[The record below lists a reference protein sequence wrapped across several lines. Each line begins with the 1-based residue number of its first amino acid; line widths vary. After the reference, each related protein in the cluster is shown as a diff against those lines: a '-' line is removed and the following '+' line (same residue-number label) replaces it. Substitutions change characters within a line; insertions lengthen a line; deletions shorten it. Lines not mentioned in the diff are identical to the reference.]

1 MNMALFLPF
10 QINNE
15 AMVLAGPS
23 WEIREQV
30 EWVKIIY
37 KYMYDVPIQIKH
49 GRFVSC
55 VAEVLMI
62 LAILLFLIPIIID
75 EPLLYLIPAPFVPCI
90 FLVLI
95 PPAERAK
102 MNREL
107 GCGQTR
113 GSFIENIKFYLLST
127 VGLIVV
133 VGVSALCF
141 GGPLALLLYLID

>member
-1 MNMALFLPF
+1 MPYYMSGADSAPGGRSAA
-10 QINNE
+10 E
-15 AMVLAGPS
+15 SDEGTLAA
-23 WEIREQV
+23 
-30 EWVKIIY
+30 
-37 KYMYDVPIQIKH
+37 KYGFWKLYLM
-49 GRFVSC
+49 SC

-62 LAILLFLIPIIID
+62 LAILLFLIPIIMD

-133 VGVSALCF
+133 VGVPALCF
-141 GGPLALLLYLID
+141 GGLLALLLYLIRD